1 LESEANEFHER
12 VRQEFLQLARLDPE
26 RYFIVDG
33 RKSIEQIHKAITDR
47 VGVIPTL
54 LRNQTDEHGNKLF
67 KPVRR
72 ATKRATAAV
81 SKRIHK

>member
-1 LESEANEFHER
+1 
-12 VRQEFLQLARLDPE
+12 VRQEFLQRARLDPE

-33 RKSIEQIHKAITDR
+33 RQNIDAIHKAIINR
-47 VGVIPTL
+47 VGEIPTL
-54 LRNQTDEHGNKLF
+54 LRNQKDEHGNRLF

-81 SKRIHK
+81 SKTVKKTKKKSAQK